1 MPFVSA
7 ILLRDGQ
14 RCMLTEFQRRHVEY
28 PPLRLDEIRT
38 VWCRVIDDDGRPLR
52 RPGGKPYFTRLFLEV
67 AECPHTRRAGRGP
80 WGVRKQAL
88 WFFIAWDAEGAAV
101 QMTRCRSR
109 KAALAL
115 YNLPAEQLG
124 VPGSRDT
131 GALVILSERVQR
143 KRTAHSTRSNG
154 MEGAHA

>member
-67 AECPHTRRAGRGP
+67 AECPTRAARA
-80 WGVRKQAL
+80 A
-88 WFFIAWDAEGAAV
+88 AHGAYASKPYGFSSHG
-101 QMTRCRSR
+101 TLR
-109 KAALAL
+109 
-115 YNLPAEQLG
+115 
-124 VPGSRDT
+124 VP
-131 GALVILSERVQR
+131 QC
-143 KRTAHSTRSNG
+143 K
-154 MEGAHA
+154 

>member
-1 MPFVSA
+1 
-7 ILLRDGQ
+7 
-14 RCMLTEFQRRHVEY
+14 
-28 PPLRLDEIRT
+28 
-38 VWCRVIDDDGRPLR
+38 
-52 RPGGKPYFTRLFLEV
+52 
-67 AECPHTRRAGRGP
+67 
-80 WGVRKQAL
+80 
-88 WFFIAWDAEGAAV
+88 
-101 QMTRCRSR
+101 MTRCRSR